1 MDSPA
6 IRAERPEDEEAI
18 RCVQVEAFGRADE
31 ADLVEALREGAAE
44 FVSFVAIAGDEVVG
58 HILFTEVALEADT
71 DAEGLGLAPLAV
83 VPSHQSRGIGTALVE
98 AALAH
103 LADSGVDFVVVLGD
117 PAYYERFGFVP
128 AATYG
133 LGCVY
138 DAPPEAF
145 QALELREGALA
156 DAGGIVRYR
165 REFDG

>member
-1 MDSPA
+1 MTGLS
-6 IRAERPEDEEAI
+6 IRAERPEDEDAVRRVEL
-18 RCVQVEAFGRADE
+18 EAFGRAEE

-44 FVSFVAIAGDEVVG
+44 FVSFVAVEDGEVVG
-58 HILFTEVALEADT
+58 HVLFTEVELEAGA

-83 VPSHQSRGIGTALVE
+83 SPSHQSRGIGTALVE

-117 PAYYERFGFVP
+117 PAFYERFGFVP

-145 QALELREGALA
+145 HALELTEGALA
-156 DAGGIVRYR
+156 EAAGIVRYR
-165 REFDG
+165 REFGG